1 MRPCLSLLASTALFV
16 TLALAT
22 GCGGGGASGSNPAV
36 ESALLEE
43 VNAVIQDSRFRY
55 HPIRFQNPRDFTKI
69 AEQVE
74 GRQSGR
80 LSGEEGRVM
89 PRIDLKEE
97 DEHFRE
103 TLERWTAAT
112 GKNLREELDAFNQG
126 RPTLDDLRERFGELL
141 AIEEADV
148 IARADR
154 EVQRQV
160 EPILAKYR
168 ADHPEVVRRQEEMLA
183 KSFQARIKPAVGAPK
198 AEPKEEPKPEAK

>member
-1 MRPCLSLLASTALFV
+1 MRSCLGLLASTALFV

-22 GCGGGGASGSNPAV
+22 GCGAGGSSDPAV
-36 ESALLEE
+36 EAKLLEE

-80 LSGEEGRVM
+80 LTGEEGRVM
-89 PRIDLKEE
+89 PRIEAKEE

-103 TLERWTAAT
+103 VLQRWNEST
-112 GKNLREELDAFNQG
+112 GKELRAELDAFNQG
-126 RPTLDDLRERFGELL
+126 RPTLDDLRKRFGELL
-141 AIEEADV
+141 TLEEDDV
-148 IARADR
+148 LDRANR

-168 ADHPEVVRRQEEMLA
+168 ADHPDVVRRQEEMLT
-183 KSFQARIKPAVGAPK
+183 KTTRSRSKPDAEAPK
-198 AEPKEEPKPEAK
+198 AEAAPAPEAK